1 MAISN
6 AVNLANISSKDTLNV
21 DSVNNR
27 VGIASTTPTEAL
39 TVVGV
44 VSATSFF
51 GDGSNLEGVS
61 SAGLGTAIADTLP
74 GSVIY
79 YTDNIL
85 SISDTFTVDAPSNVA
100 YTQYAEI
107 AVEENKDLIIADGDD
122 FIPDILGLST
132 ESSALLGGAGGRVR
146 ADNFTN
152 KAGNGAPNFPS
163 GLSGTTGTFSGAVSG
178 TTGTFSGSVS
188 VGGTITYEDV
198 TNVDS
203 VGVVTARTGIKVL
216 AGGINAVG
224 LVTGTAFAGYD
235 YLRAPFNT
243 TVNFTVTVASK
254 TSAHRYNGTGSGN
267 AYLIDGVQAPFLT
280 LTPGRTYRFSG
291 SIGGSHPFRFYL
303 DAAKS
308 TAYTTGVTVETDY
321 VELEVT
327 DNTPTVLHYQCS
339 SHGFMG
345 NSVQVNSSNSIQLD
359 SQAASHYLDYNNF
372 TNTPTNLNQF
382 TNGPGF
388 ISTSFT
394 NTNQLVNGAGF
405 ITNNVTGDFTL
416 TDTDTGSATG
426 PELTLYRNSAS
437 PAPGDYLGQII
448 FKGENSNGGEE
459 NYAKI
464 TGKIADE
471 TLGTEDGII
480 ETAIKGGGSFTIVSR
495 QRSDELQLL
504 NGVGLSVDGDS
515 TFTGSIDVDGHTELD
530 NFRSVGV
537 ATISTGVGTVYI
549 GTGNTTLLV
558 DGNARVTGILT
569 IGTGSITLDPNERKI
584 EGIDEIIIG
593 TATTIRIHQDT
604 SGEVVFSDREGKQS
618 SVGIGTTVSIN
629 TTGIVTASSFIGN
642 LTGTASQATIV
653 GGVTTSYLLDYN
665 NFTNTPTLITNNNQL
680 TNGSGYITTSFV
692 NTNQLVNGAGFIT
705 NSVTGDLEIS
715 GNVSVGGT
723 LSYTDVTDIDSVGLI
738 TAQQGINVT
747 GGTIRVGAGFTVG
760 QAGIVTANQFVSSST
775 TLPFYPPVMTTTQR
789 DAMTVTQGG
798 MIFNSTSK
806 KMEFYDG
813 TSWQSLPG
821 MTVGLSVAL
830 DG

>member
-1 MAISN
+1 
-6 AVNLANISSKDTLNV
+6 
-21 DSVNNR
+21 
-27 VGIASTTPTEAL
+27 
-39 TVVGV
+39 
-44 VSATSFF
+44 
-51 GDGSNLEGVS
+51 
-61 SAGLGTAIADTLP
+61 
-74 GSVIY
+74 
-79 YTDNIL
+79 
-85 SISDTFTVDAPSNVA
+85 
-100 YTQYAEI
+100 
-107 AVEENKDLIIADGDD
+107 
-122 FIPDILGLST
+122 
-132 ESSALLGGAGGRVR
+132 
-146 ADNFTN
+146 
-152 KAGNGAPNFPS
+152 
-163 GLSGTTGTFSGAVSG
+163 
-178 TTGTFSGSVS
+178 
-188 VGGTITYEDV
+188 
-198 TNVDS
+198 
-203 VGVVTARTGIKVL
+203 
-216 AGGINAVG
+216 
-224 LVTGTAFAGYD
+224 
-235 YLRAPFNT
+235 
-243 TVNFTVTVASK
+243 VASK

-382 TNGPGF
+382 TNGPGFISTSFTNTNQLVNGAGF

-830 DG
+830 D